1 MILGIVGIVVGVT
14 GLAFALRFYYELW
27 KWARQCQ
34 NVRIAIEYKGKV
46 KTQQPIVEWL
56 LWANQLDR
64 DKDSN
69 GRVLYHLGG
78 TRVAIL
84 KGWGSTLT
92 FRHMLTGGAR
102 SLIRSGK
109 PRRKMAA
116 PAAPRMGKWQAT
128 DQTPPENKITQ

>member
-1 MILGIVGIVVGVT
+1 MIVSIVGICVGVL
-14 GLAFALRFYYELW
+14 GIAFALRFYYELW

-46 KTQQPIVEWL
+46 KTQQPIIEWL

-84 KGWGSTLT
+84 KGWGNTLT
-92 FRHMLTGGAR
+92 FHHMLRDGAR
-102 SLIRSGK
+102 GIIKAALPS
-109 PRRKMAA
+109 RKTKA
-116 PAAPRMGKWQAT
+116 PTKRTGAWKAT
-128 DQTPPENKITQ
+128 DQTPKENRIRQ